1 MYLMRAESSE
11 AYSVNME
18 WNWAE
23 FFLAISVCR
32 RIGEESPP
40 LWREVCDNMFSF

>member
-11 AYSVNME
+11 TCSVNIK

-23 FFLAISVCR
+23 FFLTRSVCR

-40 LWREVCDNMFSF
+40 LWREDWDSMFSF